1 MHDPEER
8 DGLES
13 AQLEPAATAGATGD
27 LNALRE
33 RLQLVTAEWK
43 AMPDEREALTFYR
56 SQVFPLTKELFSATQ
71 GTKVTTPIYGLIL
84 SVGESVEPAILSI
97 SAVRPERVMFLYTT
111 DTEARLDEIV
121 KETGLAPSRFD
132 KYLVD
137 PNEPVSTYTA
147 VRECWER
154 WGRREDIAVDYTGG
168 TKSMAAGAVL
178 ASVLI
183 GARLVYVGH
192 QRYLRERRRP
202 EPGSEFLSLVSDPL
216 VVSGALEERYA
227 AQLFKRHDYSG
238 AKTILESLA
247 QRMPN
252 PRPYEALANLAA
264 GYQAWEELDARTAA
278 DRLRAAVVAA
288 EIAAAADRT
297 GPVSAVVAHAEL
309 LNRQA
314 RALEALAGRLG
325 LLRKDCTLPLLQDA
339 ECTRTLIFSLYV
351 AALHDEER
359 SELDGAALL
368 IYRILE
374 LVAQRRLATYGL
386 DTANPD
392 YSILGSRFSDA
403 DKALAAFNRM
413 RASCVPKSTDLAQLP
428 ATLDLVND
436 YVLLELLADPC
447 RLGANGIQWP
457 HLRHCIQARNGG
469 IYAHGFTFV
478 TPKEYQPLKSMV
490 NALLGALC
498 AVEGIDM
505 ARAQA
510 EVAFIDPWPD
520 DR

>member
-1 MHDPEER
+1 MHDSDER
-8 DGLES
+8 DELES
-13 AQLEPAATAGATGD
+13 ARLERAASSEAGVD
-27 LNALRE
+27 LSVLRE

-43 AMPDEREALTFYR
+43 AMSDEREALAFYR
-56 SQVFPLTKELFSATQ
+56 NKVFPLTREIFAAMEAAKIAM
-71 GTKVTTPIYGLIL
+71 PIYGLML

-97 SAVRPERVMFLYTT
+97 SAIRPERVMFLYTT

-121 KETGLAPSRFD
+121 NETGLAPSKFD
-132 KYLVD
+132 KYAVD
-137 PNEPVSTYTA
+137 PNQPVSTYRA
-147 VRECWER
+147 VCECWER
-154 WGRREDIAVDYTGG
+154 WGRRENIAVDYTGG
-168 TKSMAAGAVL
+168 TKSIAAGAVL

-192 QRYLRERRRP
+192 RRYLRERRRP

-247 QRMPN
+247 LRMPN

-297 GPVSAVVAHAEL
+297 GPVSAVAAHAEL

-314 RALEALAGRLG
+314 RALEALAGRLA
-325 LLRKDCTLPLLQDA
+325 LLRKDCTLPLLEDA
-339 ECTRTLIFSLYV
+339 ECAHTLIFSLYV

-368 IYRILE
+368 MYRILE

-392 YSILGSRFSDA
+392 YSILSSCFSDA
-403 DKALAAFNRM
+403 DEALAAFNGM
-413 RASCVPKSTDLAQLP
+413 RASCLPKSTDLAQLP
-428 ATLDLVND
+428 APLDLVND
-436 YVLLELLADPC
+436 YILLELLGDPC
-447 RLGANGIQWP
+447 RLSANSIQWP
-457 HLRHCIQARNGG
+457 RLSNCIQARNGG

-478 TPKEYQPLKSMV
+478 TGKEYQALKLIV
-490 NALLGALC
+490 DALLSALC
-498 AVEGIDM
+498 AAEGINM
-505 ARAQA
+505 ASAQA
-510 EVAFIDPWPD
+510 EVAYIDPWPE